1 MLAGLT
7 AGTACISVTAC
18 LATVV
23 LWAQPAFGVAVL
35 LVVDVLFAVG
45 TICFD
50 RCGRMI
56 AIQKLSL
63 RPENHRMLGKVH
75 YHAIIMFA
83 DLPLNTTLV
92 HNTR

>member
-1 MLAGLT
+1 
-7 AGTACISVTAC
+7 
-18 LATVV
+18 
-23 LWAQPAFGVAVL
+23 
-35 LVVDVLFAVG
+35 
-45 TICFD
+45 
-50 RCGRMI
+50 MI
-56 AIQKLSL
+56 AIHKLSL